1 MATGGD
7 ILSIGVSALNA
18 FQASLATTGQNV
30 ANVNTPGYSRQTVNL
45 ESSAPQYAGYGY
57 VGTGV
62 GIASVTRVYNQ
73 FVNDQ
78 VLVNSTANSNLTTY
92 SQFTSQVDNLLGNP
106 TTGLSANLQNFFG
119 SIQDVANDATSIPA
133 RQTMLSQGQ
142 QLVSTFQS
150 ISGNLNS
157 INQGVTSQLG
167 TEAGTVNSLAQ
178 SIAKLN
184 GEIVNATSTGGSQPP
199 NDLLDQRDNLIQQ
212 LSQEVGVSVTN
223 QDNGA
228 KNIFIGNGLNLV
240 VGTQAATL
248 SVTTNQYDTSQAE
261 VSLTTGGSTATVTS
275 SISGGT
281 IGGLLSFRDQV
292 LNPTL
297 NSLGQVAIGMAQT
310 FNKQSKA
317 GMTLGGQL
325 GSDFFTVPTPQALPS
340 SKNTGS
346 ASVSAQVSNVSALTT
361 DDYLLQYDGSNYKL
375 TDLTSNTT
383 QTLGS
388 SGPFTVAGMTITTSG
403 TASAGD
409 SFMIEPTRTAAANI
423 GMALSA
429 PQNIAVAAP
438 IATSASGSN
447 TGNGAISAGTVTD
460 ISNAAFTTTPGVLT
474 PPVSI
479 VFTSPTAYNIVNTS
493 SNAVLDTGTYSPGTT
508 KNIFP
513 SDNLALDYGYQV
525 QISGSPAAGDSFAV
539 SYNTNGTG
547 DNRNALALAGLQTQG
562 ILNGGATSSA
572 QASGQLVAKVGTQA
586 SNAQNNL
593 SASTALLQQAQNQ
606 QASISGVNLDE
617 EAANMLKFQQ
627 AYQAAA
633 QVISIG
639 STLFNALLTAVR

>member
-30 ANVNTPGYSRQTVNL
+30 ANVNTPGYSRQKVNL
-45 ESSAPQYAGYGY
+45 ESSTPQYAGYGY

-62 GIASVTRVYNQ
+62 GVSSVTRVYNQ

-78 VLVNSTANSNLTTY
+78 VLVNNTANSNLTAY

-119 SIQDVANDATSIPA
+119 SIQNVANDATSIPA

-150 ISGNLNS
+150 ISGSLNS
-157 INQGVTSQLG
+157 INQGITSQLG
-167 TEAGTVNSLAQ
+167 TEVSTVNSLAQ

-184 GEIVNATSTGGSQPP
+184 GEIVSAASIGTGQPP

-240 VGTQAATL
+240 VGTQPATL
-248 SVTTNQYDTSQAE
+248 SVTANQYDTSQAE
-261 VSLTTGGSTATVTS
+261 ISLTTGGSTATVTS

-297 NSLGQVAIGMAQT
+297 NALGQVAIGMAQT
-310 FNKQSKA
+310 FNNQSHA

-325 GSDFFTVPTPQALPS
+325 GSDFFTVPTPQVHS
-340 SKNTGS
+340 WSKNNGT
-346 ASVSAQVSNVSALTT
+346 ASLSAQVSDVSALTT
-361 DDYLLQYDGSNYKL
+361 DDYLVRYDGSNYKL

-403 TASAGD
+403 VASAGD
-409 SFMIEPTRTAAANI
+409 SFMIEPTRAAATSI
-423 GMALSA
+423 GMALNA
-429 PQNIAVAAP
+429 PQNIAAAAP
-438 IATSASGSN
+438 IVTSAAGSN

-460 ISNAAFTTTPGVLT
+460 ISNAAFTTTSGALT

-479 VFTSPTAYNIVNTS
+479 VFTSPTAYKIVNTS
-493 SNAVLDTGTYSPGTT
+493 SNAVLDTGTYSPGTA

-525 QISGSPAAGDSFAV
+525 QITGSPATGDSFAV
-539 SYNTNGTG
+539 NYNTNGTG
-547 DNRNALALAGLQTQG
+547 DNRNALALAGLQTRG
-562 ILNGGATSSA
+562 VLNGGATSSA

-586 SNAQNNL
+586 GSAQNNL

-639 STLFNALLTAVR
+639 SSLFNTLLSAVR